1 MRSTTLHLFAAAV
14 LALPS
19 LTLAQSQN
27 PNQND
32 PFYAAPQALPRIEPP
47 AVRFYGGGGGSVGI
61 EAPGQ
66 RYQEAPEAPE
76 PQEVPGGQ
84 PRAEAQINQNQDY
97 RVLKPVTVQPR
108 VNVNRRVSVYM
119 AGGGSGSAAGLMVSS
134 VPPAMAA
141 QLRLEPGVGVVVE
154 QVAQGSPLEAAGI
167 EQYDVIERINQQPV
181 HRPQQLAQ
189 ALRRGSSDSVTIDIV
204 RQARHRTLTVDA
216 RALSKSN
223 AFSFGGGAAGAFGP
237 GPRALLNGNDFQF
250 QQARDSVD
258 PASADRDREQA
269 DRDREQADRDRAQ
282 AQRERAQ
289 SERERA
295 RADRQSATENLK
307 SIERDQINAIRE
319 QIKSQLDRE
328 RGELDKAREELNRA
342 TQEMNQQLS
351 ELRSKLESEVRTKV
365 EAEIRRGE
373 DQIKQKM
380 QLLEDRTQELQ
391 RDDESQKK

>member
-1 MRSTTLHLFAAAV
+1 MRSSTLHLFAAAV
-14 LALPS
+14 LAIPT
-19 LTLAQSQN
+19 LTLAQSAN

-32 PFYAAPQALPRIEPP
+32 PFYAPPQALPRIEPP
-47 AVRFYGGGGGSVGI
+47 AVRFYGGGGSVGV
-61 EAPGQ
+61 EAAGGQ
-66 RYQEAPEAPE
+66 RVYVQEAPEAPE
-76 PQEVPGGQ
+76 PQEVPEGL
-84 PRAEAQINQNQDY
+84 PHIDAQINQDQDY
-97 RVLKPVTVQPR
+97 RVEKR
-108 VNVNRRVSVYM
+108 VNVRPTPRKVTVYT
-119 AGGGSGSAAGLMVSS
+119 AGGGSAGMPGAVISS

-141 QLRLEPGVGVVVE
+141 QLRLEPGVGVVIE
-154 QVAQGSPLEAAGI
+154 QVAQGSPLEGAGI
-167 EQYDVIERINQQPV
+167 EQYDVIERVNQQPV
-181 HRPQQLAQ
+181 HRPQELAQ
-189 ALRRGSSDSVTIDIV
+189 ALRRGSSGSATIDIV
-204 RQARHRTLTVDA
+204 RQARRRTLTVDT

-223 AFSFGGGAAGAFGP
+223 AFSFGGGAAGGFGP
-237 GPRALLNGNDFQF
+237 RSRALVDGNNFQF
-250 QQARDSVD
+250 QQARGSVD

-289 SERERA
+289 ADRERA
-295 RADRQSATENLK
+295 RAERQSATDKLK
-307 SIERDQINAIRE
+307 NVERDQINAIRE